1 MGYKKTST
9 CLAANIKA
17 RKILLFVVH
26 ESPCTSYC
34 VQYVAIY
41 NMYISSFP
49 QKIKIKDKNCGKKIY
64 ILFYTPQKLVDD
76 NNVEPDR
83 LAGQKALISQVL
95 KTTKP

>member
-49 QKIKIKDKNCGKKIY
+49 QKINKLPKTKIVGKKS
-64 ILFYTPQKLVDD
+64 
-76 NNVEPDR
+76 
-83 LAGQKALISQVL
+83 ISYFI
-95 KTTKP
+95 PHREW